1 MKTKMTTTLLAV
13 FGAVALAASAQDNN
27 PPGDGAPPADAPKH
41 LQREGGPGGRS
52 GIHILPPRAA
62 EILKLTD
69 DQKTQIAAL
78 EAETK
83 AKLEKILTPDQMKQL
98 KSLRPPMRQGGAGG
112 PGQAMAPV
120 RATAACRRDRPQVK
134 VATITADPPA
144 RLRATNKTTSVR
156 VNGKAADWRIT
167 PGVNSQSAAPFII
180 CRRESAYLSQPP
192 CPNYFAS
199 SRRTV
204 SNPASIAMPPQMK

>member
-83 AKLEKILTPDQMKQL
+83 AKLEKSLTPDQMKQL

-112 PGQAMAPV
+112 PGQG
-120 RATAACRRDRPQVK
+120 
-134 VATITADPPA
+134 
-144 RLRATNKTTSVR
+144 
-156 VNGKAADWRIT
+156 NG
-167 PGVNSQSAAPFII
+167 PGAGD
-180 CRRESAYLSQPP
+180 
-192 CPNYFAS
+192 S
-199 SRRTV
+199 S
-204 SNPASIAMPPQMK
+204 MPPGPPPGEGGDNNGGPSGPPPGNQ